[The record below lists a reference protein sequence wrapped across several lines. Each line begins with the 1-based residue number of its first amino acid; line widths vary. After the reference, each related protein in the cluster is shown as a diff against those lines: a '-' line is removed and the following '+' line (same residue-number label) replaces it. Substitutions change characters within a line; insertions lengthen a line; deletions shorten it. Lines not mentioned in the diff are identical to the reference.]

1 MQTRHSIN
9 SSDIQYD
16 TSDKTPDES
25 TCNEHHLKPHAC
37 SILLKRFEKELFNRC
52 KYRLRN
58 TQDAEDAVQETLL
71 RAFKAI
77 EKFEGKSS
85 LRTWLYAI
93 ADNQCSTLASR
104 RMRHMLSEHVSALI
118 EIHERSTRYQEEFED
133 IAQVNIVLNEMPAQT
148 GHILKMRYYM
158 ELSLEEI
165 AHNLGIG
172 LSAAKMRLYRAQDTF
187 KQHYRESIVM
197 V

>member
-1 MQTRHSIN
+1 MQTRHSVN
-9 SSDIQYD
+9 SNDNQYD
-16 TSDKTPDES
+16 TSDNTADES

-37 SILLKRFEKELFNRC
+37 SLLFKRYEKELFNRC
-52 KYRLRN
+52 RYRLRN

-93 ADNQCSTLASR
+93 ADNQCSTLVSR
-104 RMRHMLSEHVSALI
+104 RMRHTLSEHVSALI
-118 EIHERSTRYQEEFED
+118 EIHERSTRCQEEFED
-133 IAQVNIVLNEMPAQT
+133 IAQVNMVLNEMPANT

-187 KQHYRESIVM
+187 KQHYREFIVM

>member
-1 MQTRHSIN
+1 MNDLTNLVREARGG
-9 SSDIQYD
+9 D
-16 TSDKTPDES
+16 
-25 TCNEHHLKPHAC
+25 LKAY
-37 SILLKRFEKELFNRC
+37 SEIVKR
-52 KYRLRN
+52 Y
-58 TQDAEDAVQETLL
+58 QDMALGYAYSFLGDFFLAEDAVQETLL

-93 ADNQCSTLASR
+93 ADNQCSTLVSR
-104 RMRHMLSEHVSALI
+104 RMRHTLSEHVSALI
-118 EIHERSTRYQEEFED
+118 EIHERSTRCQEEFED
-133 IAQVNIVLNEMPAQT
+133 IAQVNMVLNEMPANT

>member
-9 SSDIQYD
+9 TCSIQYD
-16 TSDKTPDES
+16 TSDNTPDES
-25 TCNEHHLKPHAC
+25 SCNKHRIKPHAC
-37 SILLKRFEKELFNRC
+37 SMLFKHYERELFKRC
-52 KYRLRN
+52 KYRLGN

-93 ADNQCSTLASR
+93 ADNQCSTLAGR

-118 EIHERSTRYQEEFED
+118 EIHERSTRYHEEFED
-133 IAQVNIVLNEMPAQT
+133 IAQVNIVLNDMSAKT

-158 ELSLEEI
+158 ELSLEDI

-187 KQHYRESIVM
+187 KQHYHESTVTG
-197 V
+197 